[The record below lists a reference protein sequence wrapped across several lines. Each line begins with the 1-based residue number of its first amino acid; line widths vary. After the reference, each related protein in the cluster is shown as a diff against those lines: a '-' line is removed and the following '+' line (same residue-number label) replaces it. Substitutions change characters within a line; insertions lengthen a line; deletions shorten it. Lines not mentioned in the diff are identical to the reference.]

1 MEANGSPKPE
11 FETDDARSYFIS
23 RLFVH
28 KGFLKEI
35 NVYKMS
41 DKMSDKEKL
50 FFELLLK
57 QFAITEYVTTAD
69 MADIS
74 NIPISTVRRYM
85 AKFGK
90 LGVIDSKGKNKGTKY
105 YLN

>member
-35 NVYKMS
+35 NVY
-41 DKMSDKEKL
+41 KMSDKEKL

>member
-28 KGFLKEI
+28 KSFLKEI
-35 NVYKMS
+35 NVY
-41 DKMSDKEKL
+41 KMSDKEKL

-85 AKFGK
+85 VKFGK